1 MAIGSVNFALV
12 ESSMQLARLVMI
24 VLAGATMS
32 ACNSK
37 PDGEL
42 DWARSALER
51 NPQIKV
57 LAVDTEKNTI
67 QVRVK
72 GTGEVV
78 TLTPG
83 ELAAIPIGDLLAQA
97 NNANAAPAN
106 TSASEPRTENST
118 TAAATPTSPTEVVSA
133 EAKVEPAETPSE
145 PSEGAEP
152 QVGNKPAYTVHRE
165 DGKVRVTGPGISI
178 ESNQSAPQTNAADA
192 HFNEP
197 IICDGKRLLHLDNKR
212 LKVAGDAVIARGGC
226 ELHIT
231 NSFITASGT
240 GVIVQDA
247 TVHITNSEITGGESS
262 LTTNSGARVLYRNSK
277 FNGLA
282 RRDANA
288 TIQDQGGNTWR

>member
-1 MAIGSVNFALV
+1 
-12 ESSMQLARLVMI
+12 MQLARLATI
-24 VLAGATMS
+24 FLAGVAIS
-32 ACNSK
+32 GCNSK
-37 PDGEL
+37 VNSEL

-57 LAVDTEKNTI
+57 LAADAEKNTI
-67 QVRVK
+67 QVRIK
-72 GTGEVV
+72 STGEVV

-83 ELAAIPIGDLLAQA
+83 ELAAIPIGDLVAQA
-97 NNANAAPAN
+97 NTANATPA
-106 TSASEPRTENST
+106 TTAVSEPRTDNSVATSAAKTTST
-118 TAAATPTSPTEVVSA
+118 TEPISA
-133 EAKVEPAETPSE
+133 EAKVEPTESSE
-145 PSEGAEP
+145 VVEP
-152 QVGNKPAYTVHRE
+152 QTGNKPTYTVHRE
-165 DGKVRVTGPGISI
+165 DGKVRVTGPGVSI
-178 ESNQSAPQTNAADA
+178 ESNQTAQVNAANADNA
-192 HFNEP
+192 RFNEP

-212 LKVAGDAVIARGGC
+212 LKVSGDAVIARGGC

-262 LTTNSGARVLYRNSK
+262 LTTNGGARVLYRNSK

-282 RRDANA
+282 RRDAKA